1 MERGRDTSA
10 HTGRRYDSPRRREQA
25 LRTRERILA
34 AARAAFL
41 TSGYAATT
49 VRSVAEA
56 AAVSLPTVEQGFG
69 TKAQLL
75 KEVIDVAIAGGDEPV
90 AVLDR
95 APIARA
101 AAQRRV
107 EDMLHHVAT
116 VLAEAQRRSARLV
129 QVLAEAAAADP
140 SLQGLAED
148 RLAPRSRTAGWV
160 GRER

>member
-10 HTGRRYDSPRRREQA
+10 RTGRRYDSPRRREQA

-34 AARAAFL
+34 AAREAFL

-49 VRSVAEA
+49 VRSVASA

-75 KEVIDVAIAGGDEPV
+75 KEVIDVAIAGDDEPI

-101 AAQRRV
+101 AAQRRGGARA
-107 EDMLHHVAT
+107 HPPPPGPA
-116 VLAEAQRRSARLV
+116 AGPRR
-129 QVLAEAAAADP
+129 P
-140 SLQGLAED
+140 
-148 RLAPRSRTAGWV
+148 APPGPGPAPT
-160 GRER
+160 